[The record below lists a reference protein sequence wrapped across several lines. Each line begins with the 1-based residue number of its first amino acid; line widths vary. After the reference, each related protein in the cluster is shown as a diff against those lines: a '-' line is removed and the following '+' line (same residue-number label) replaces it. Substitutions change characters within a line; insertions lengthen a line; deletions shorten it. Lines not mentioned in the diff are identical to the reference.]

1 MIKNTNK
8 FITKQMLR
16 EDAELLPKLSAIYS
30 KEKGVTVGQSETIS
44 LAIRKEVAR
53 YERLH
58 KRKQSAN

>member
-1 MIKNTNK
+1 
-8 FITKQMLR
+8 MLR